1 MQEQE
6 RLLIENLA
14 QRLKSSQVEH
24 VDVEANDLINKLI
37 ASEKNALYLLTQAV
51 LLQEQAL
58 TVAQEKINELEDKIE
73 SLEKE
78 PQKTSFLGGLFG
90 NNAAK
95 QEIES
100 NLERS
105 RQSAAS
111 KDFDSRDYAS
121 SQRQEPPIQRGQF
134 QQGAVG
140 SNRMSGGSSFLA
152 QAASTA
158 AGVAGG
164 ALLFQGISHLF
175 SGSSNGFLA
184 GSGQT
189 SETVNNETI
198 NNETINNANVDDS
211 STADHVA
218 QNDSYLQDNQLD
230 NDFSSDWGDDGG
242 GFGFDDFG
250 GDDW

>member
-14 QRLKSSQVEH
+14 QRLKSTQVEH

-58 TVAQEKINELEDKIE
+58 TGAQEKIKELEDKIE

-78 PQKTSFLGGLFG
+78 PPKTSFLGGLFG

-95 QEIES
+95 QETDS
-100 NLERS
+100 NS
-105 RQSAAS
+105 GQSGQSAAS
-111 KDFDSRDYAS
+111 KDFDPRDYAS
-121 SQRQEPPIQRGQF
+121 SQRQEQPIQNGQF
-134 QQGAVG
+134 QQGAAG

-175 SGSSNGFLA
+175 SSSSNGFLA

-189 SETVNNETI
+189 SETV

-218 QNDSYLQDNQLD
+218 QNDSSLQDNQLD
-230 NDFSSDWGDDGG
+230 NDFSSDWGDDSG

>member
-14 QRLKSSQVEH
+14 QRLKSTQVEH

-58 TVAQEKINELEDKIE
+58 TSAQEKIKELEGKIE

-78 PQKTSFLGGLFG
+78 PPKTSFLGGLFG

-95 QEIES
+95 QETDS
-100 NLERS
+100 NSGQS

-111 KDFDSRDYAS
+111 KDFDPRDYAS
-121 SQRQEPPIQRGQF
+121 SQRQEPPIQNGQF
-134 QQGAVG
+134 QQGAAG

-189 SETVNNETI
+189 SETVNNETV
-198 NNETINNANVDDS
+198 NNETINNANVDDL
-211 STADHVA
+211 STTDHVA
-218 QNDSYLQDNQLD
+218 QNDSYLQDNQID
-230 NDFSSDWGDDGG
+230 NDLSSDWGDDSG